1 MNDTIVNI
9 HPVDLHVGKKLK
21 QKRLEL
27 GISQD
32 DLAGSVNLTFQQVQK
47 YEKGINRVSSSK
59 LYDFAKF
66 LNIDISYFFD
76 GLDDYQMSNQEQAY
90 ASDKVSNTFESNIK
104 SKEIESL
111 VQAFKSISNIETRK
125 SVISL
130 IKTLST

>member
-1 MNDTIVNI
+1 MNDTTVNI
-9 HPVDLHVGKKLK
+9 HPVDLHVGRKLK

-111 VQAFKSISNIETRK
+111 VQAFKSIPNIETRK

-130 IKTLST
+130 IKTLSA